1 MKKLKTFE
9 DFNTDTDSEYDY
21 AYKNRE
27 NIAGFNT
34 DTDSEYDYK
43 YHKNRVSGAGP
54 ENGSTE
60 LIDAIKHQDI
70 EAVKELIKLGAYVD
84 EEDKQGKTAIDWLTD
99 INDDT
104 YFAIKKLLID
114 GGANT
119 GYGHSHYS
127 SNIHHSVLGD

>member
-27 NIAGFNT
+27 NIAGFN
-34 DTDSEYDYK
+34 TDSEYDYK

-70 EAVKELIKLGAYVD
+70 KAVEDLIKLGADVN
-84 EEDKQGKTAIDWLTD
+84 EEDEQGYTPTDYALSSGSAAILLLLREYGAKDKYH
-99 INDDT
+99 IN
-104 YFAIKKLLID
+104 I
-114 GGANT
+114 
-119 GYGHSHYS
+119 
-127 SNIHHSVLGD
+127 